1 MQVAGS
7 AIDRVFH
14 PPSVPVR
21 RFAGVIDAAF
31 TLAIG
36 SVCAFGLT
44 LGPAPLNTVGVSSAA
59 AAGLAPAASS
69 TMWFTPAAAI
79 RFVEAYRLDAG
90 LDAFVPA
97 EACADLGMHATV
109 PVTPLSPLSP
119 ELVDKSLVPDPAYA
133 TVSGEPGAV
142 SVIIHACQ

>member
-1 MQVAGS
+1 MQVTGS
-7 AIDRVFH
+7 AIDRVLH

-44 LGPAPLNTVGVSSAA
+44 LGPAPLNTVGVASAA
-59 AAGLAPAASS
+59 AAAPAAPS

-79 RFVEAYRLDAG
+79 GFVEAYRLEAG

-97 EACADLGMHATV
+97 DTCADVGTHATV
-109 PVTPLSPLSP
+109 PVTPLSPLAP
-119 ELVDKSLVPDPAYA
+119 ELVDKSLVPDPAFA
-133 TVSGEPGAV
+133 TMSGEAGAV
-142 SVIIHACQ
+142 SVTIHACR